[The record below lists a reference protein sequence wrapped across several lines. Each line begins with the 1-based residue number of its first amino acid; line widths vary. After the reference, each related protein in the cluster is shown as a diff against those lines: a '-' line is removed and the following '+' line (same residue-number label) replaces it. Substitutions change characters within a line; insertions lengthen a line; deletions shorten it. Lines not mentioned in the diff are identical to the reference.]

1 PFIPAHGGVRELYDR
16 TVGYQAS
23 RASPFSVWGLYPALH
38 WLQTVAKVLAAGLAL
53 AVAFV
58 PRRRSLAQVAAL
70 GAAVL
75 IAVQLTVNHWFYLYI
90 PWFAPFVFFA
100 LFSAYRS
107 PAFETVREPV
117 QERRLEPVPA

>member
-1 PFIPAHGGVRELYDR
+1 MLAGVL
-16 TVGYQAS
+16 V
-23 RASPFSVWGLYPALH
+23 
-38 WLQTVAKVLAAGLAL
+38 VL
-53 AVAFV
+53 VAFV
-58 PRRRSLAQVAAL
+58 PRRRSVAQVAAL

-107 PAFETVREPV
+107 PVLETAPEEVPA
-117 QERRLEPVPA
+117 RRLEPVGA

>member
-1 PFIPAHGGVRELYDR
+1 MAK
-16 TVGYQAS
+16 
-23 RASPFSVWGLYPALH
+23 AL
-38 WLQTVAKVLAAGLAL
+38 AGALAL
-53 AVAFV
+53 LVAFL

-75 IAVQLTVNHWFYLYI
+75 LAVQLTVDHWFYLYI

-107 PAFETVREPV
+107 PVFETAVEREE
-117 QERRLEPVPA
+117 ERGLEPALT